1 MARSIARV
9 SFVAVLTALL
19 ATLIAARPA
28 AAKPLEQAPVLA
40 NHVVQPGEWLY
51 CIARGYGVSPN
62 AIYYANGLVNPN
74 LLSPGMVLVIPN
86 VPATLPPGPWCPP
99 QGQLPPPPPPPP
111 PCNCTTYHYVQPG
124 QNLYRI
130 GLMYGV
136 SMWRI
141 AQCNGIANPNYIRA
155 YSYLCIPSQ

>member
-28 AAKPLEQAPVLA
+28 AAKPLEQAPALA

-86 VPATLPPGPWCPP
+86 VPMALPPGPVCPP
-99 QGQLPPPPPPPP
+99 QGQSSPPTPV
-111 PCNCTTYHYVQPG
+111 CTCVTYHYVMPG

-130 GLMYGV
+130 SLMYGV

-141 AQCNGIANPNYIRA
+141 AQCNGIANPHYIQA
-155 YSYLCIPSQ
+155 YSYLCIPSP